1 MKNKILLTLVFFFL
15 NFFSI
20 GLSNAQD
27 QFNFNISEI
36 EILENGNKII
46 GSKRGDVSTGDGL
59 VIEADNFIYKKIENI
74 LNANGNVIIKDTINN
89 YKINSNNITYEKN
102 SEKIFSKGETKSE
115 IGSRFILDSTDVVF
129 FRDKN
134 ILSSNKDTSILDND
148 EQTLVKLKKFN
159 FSIDEEL
166 LKGEKILVNLDYNLP
181 QNDKFFFNS
190 GIFDFKKKS
199 FIAKDIQINL
209 AKNIFNNIKNDPR
222 LKGVSAQSVN
232 NITTVK
238 KGVFT
243 SCADDTD
250 CPPWVITA
258 SQIKH
263 DKNKKQLIYDDAL
276 LKIYNVPVL
285 YFPKFFHPDPTV
297 KRQSGFLKPSL
308 NNSNVLGSSLN
319 LPYYHV
325 ISQNKDF
332 TFRPTIF
339 DSDIK
344 MFQNEFRVEN
354 KNSSAILDFAYV
366 DGYQSSLSNKKNSL
380 SHIFAKFDLNL
391 AWENFNQ
398 SDLIVSIK
406 KVSNDTYLKIFDGNI
421 FKNNTTPT
429 DYDVLNS
436 EAKLIV
442 NNKDFN
448 FISGFQSFEDL
459 NKISSDRF
467 QFILPYYNFDKQLFS
482 NFEKGSINFSS
493 SGSND
498 LNNTNN
504 LRTKIIND
512 LNFQSLDIIT
522 DYGFMNEYNIYL
534 KNLNTIG
541 KNDSLYKSSP
551 QMEVMSIFELNT
563 SLPMINQTERN
574 INYLTP
580 KASIRFNPGDMK
592 DYTSSDRSINVD
604 GIFDINRLAIDDSFE
619 EGKSLTLGVEYKKTK
634 LDDINKFFEAKIAT
648 VYRDKKEEF
657 IPKSSGINGKDTNF
671 FGSISN
677 NLSDTLNISYNFI
690 LDNDLNTL
698 EYNSLNTSINYKN
711 LNTSFNFIEEDGA
724 IGDTNTIENKTSIKF
739 NNENYLTFNTRRN
752 RKINL
757 TEYYNLIYEYK
768 NDCLIAGIKYNK
780 SYYEDRD
787 LKPSENFLFSI
798 TLTPLTSF
806 EQKVDQW

>member
-1 MKNKILLTLVFFFL
+1 MKNKKLLTIIFFFL

-27 QFNFNISEI
+27 QFDFNISEI

-46 GSKRGDVSTGDGL
+46 GSKRGEVSTGDGL

-74 LNANGNVIIKDTINN
+74 LNANGNVVIKDMINN
-89 YKINSNNITYEKN
+89 YNIYSNNITYEKI

-115 IGSRFILDSTDVVF
+115 IGSRYILKSTDVVF
-129 FRDKN
+129 FRDKK

-148 EQTLVKLKKFN
+148 EQIHIKLKKFS
-159 FSIDEEL
+159 FYIDEEL
-166 LKGEKILVNLDYNLP
+166 LKGEKILVHLDYNLP
-181 QNDKFFFNS
+181 QNDKLFFNS

-199 FIAKDIQINL
+199 FVAKDIQINL

-222 LKGVSAQSVN
+222 LKGVSAQNEN

-243 SCADDTD
+243 SCNDDTD

-263 DKNKKQLIYDDAL
+263 DKNKRQLIYDDAL

-344 MFQNEFRVEN
+344 MFQSEFRVEN
-354 KNSSAILDFAYV
+354 MNSSAIVDFAYV
-366 DGYQSSLSNKKNSL
+366 DEYQSSLSNKKNSL
-380 SHIFAKFDLNL
+380 SHIFAKFDVNL
-391 AWENFNQ
+391 AWENFSQ
-398 SDLIVSIK
+398 SDLLVSLK

-442 NNKDFN
+442 NNKNFN
-448 FISGFQSFEDL
+448 LVTGFQSFEDL
-459 NKISSDRF
+459 KLSSSDRF

-482 NFEKGSINFSS
+482 NFENGSISFGS

-512 LNFQSLDIIT
+512 LNFQSLDIVT
-522 DYGFMNEYNIYL
+522 DFGFKNEYNIYL

-563 SLPMINQTERN
+563 SLPMINQTKKN
-574 INYLTP
+574 INYFTP

-604 GIFDINRLAIDDSFE
+604 SIFDINRLAIDDSFE

-634 LDDINKFFEAKIAT
+634 LNDINKFFEAKIAT
-648 VYRDKKEEF
+648 VYRDKNEKF
-657 IPKSSGINGKDTNF
+657 IPQSSGINGKDSNI

-677 NLSDTLNISYNFI
+677 NFSDALNISYNFI

-711 LNTSFNFIEEDGA
+711 LNTSFNFIEENGI
-724 IGDTNTIENKTSIKF
+724 IGDTNTIENKTYIKF
-739 NNENYLTFNTRRN
+739 NDENYLTFNTRRN

-787 LKPSENFLFSI
+787 LKPSENLLFSI

-806 EQKVDQW
+806 EQKIDQ

>member
-1 MKNKILLTLVFFFL
+1 MKNKTLLVFLIFLINFFL
-15 NFFSI
+15 I
-20 GLSNAQD
+20 KLSYGQD
-27 QFNFNISEI
+27 QFNFNVSEI
-36 EILENGNKII
+36 EILENGSKII
-46 GSKRGDVSTGDGL
+46 GSNGGKVSTDDGII
-59 VIEADNFIYKKIENI
+59 IEADNFIYRKNENV
-74 LNANGNVIIKDTINN
+74 LNANGKVIIRDTVNN
-89 YKINSNNITYEKN
+89 YIIYSENVEYEK
-102 SEKIFSKGETKSE
+102 SYEKIFSKGKTRGE
-115 IGSRFILDSTDVVF
+115 INSRFILNSFDIEF
-129 FRDKN
+129 LRDKK
-134 ILSSNKDTSILDND
+134 ILSSNKNTSIVDNN
-148 EQTLVKLKKFN
+148 EQTYLELEKFS
-159 FSIDEEL
+159 FAIEDEL
-166 LKGEKILVNLDYNLP
+166 LKGEKILVNLEYNLP
-181 QNDKFFFNS
+181 QNDKYFFES

-199 FIAKDIQINL
+199 FIAKDIKINL
-209 AKNIFNNIKNDPR
+209 KKDIFGNLENDPR
-222 LKGVSAQSVN
+222 LKGVSAQSEN

-243 SCADDTD
+243 SCDDDTD

-258 SQIKH
+258 GEIKH
-263 DKNKKQLIYDDAL
+263 DKNKKQLIYNDAL
-276 LKIYNVPVL
+276 LKIYNIPVL

-308 NNSNVLGSSLN
+308 NNSNILGSSLN

-354 KNSSAILDFAYV
+354 MNSSATVDIAYV
-366 DGYQSSLSNKKNSL
+366 DGYQSSLSSKKNSL
-380 SHIFAKFDLNL
+380 SHIFAKFDVDL

-398 SDLIVSIK
+398 SDLFVSLK

-421 FKNNTTPT
+421 FKNKTTPT

-442 NNKDFN
+442 NNNNFN
-448 FISGFQSFEDL
+448 FITGFQSFEDL
-459 NKISSDRF
+459 NLSSSDRY
-467 QFILPYYNFDKQLFS
+467 QFILPYYNFDKLLFS
-482 NFEKGSINFSS
+482 NFENGLINFSS

-512 LNFQSLDIIT
+512 LNFQSSDIIT
-522 DYGFMNEYNIYL
+522 NYGFKNEYNIYF

-551 QMEVMSIFELNT
+551 QMELMSIFELNT

-574 INYLTP
+574 TSYLTP

-592 DYTSSDRSINVD
+592 DYTSSDRTINVD

-619 EGKSLTLGVEYKKTK
+619 EGKSLTLGIEYKKTK
-634 LDDINKFFEAKIAT
+634 LNDINKFFEAKIAT
-648 VYRDKKEEF
+648 VYRDKNEKF
-657 IPKSSGINGKDTNF
+657 IPKSSVINGTETNI

-677 NLSDTLNISYNFI
+677 NLSNSVNFSYDFI
-690 LDNDLNTL
+690 MDNDFNTL
-698 EYNSLNTSINYKN
+698 EYNSFNTSINYKN
-711 LNTSFNFIEEDGA
+711 LNTSFNFIEEDGL
-724 IGDTNTIENKTSIKF
+724 IGDINTIENKTSIKF
-739 NNENYLTFNTRRN
+739 NDENYLTFNTRRN
-752 RKINL
+752 RKIDL

-768 NDCLIAGIKYNK
+768 NDCLIAGVKYNK

-787 LKPSENFLFSI
+787 LKPSENLLFSV

-806 EQKVDQW
+806 EQKIDQ

>member
-1 MKNKILLTLVFFFL
+1 MKNKFLLTFIFFYL
-15 NFFSI
+15 NFFSL

-27 QFNFNISEI
+27 QFNFNVSEI
-36 EILENGNKII
+36 EILENGNKVI
-46 GSKRGDVSTGDGL
+46 GTKRGEVSTSDGF

-74 LNANGNVIIKDTINN
+74 LNANGNVIIKDKTNN
-89 YKINSNNITYEKN
+89 YNIYSNNITYEKN
-102 SEKIFSKGETKSE
+102 SEKIFSKGKTKSE
-115 IGSRFILDSTDVVF
+115 ISSRFILDSTDVAF
-129 FRDKN
+129 FRDKK

-148 EQTLVKLKKFN
+148 EQTHVKLKRFS

-181 QNDKFFFNS
+181 QNDKLFFDS

-199 FIAKDIQINL
+199 FVAKDVQINL
-209 AKNIFNNIKNDPR
+209 KKNIFDNIKNDPR
-222 LKGVSAQSVN
+222 LKGVSAQSEN

-238 KGVFT
+238 KGIFT
-243 SCADDTD
+243 SCDDDTD
-250 CPPWVITA
+250 CPPWIIAA
-258 SQIKH
+258 SEIKH

-354 KNSSAILDFAYV
+354 MNSSGIVDFAYV
-366 DGYQSSLSNKKNSL
+366 DGYQSSLSDKKNSL
-380 SHIFAKFDLNL
+380 SHIFAKFDVNL

-398 SDLIVSIK
+398 SDLFVSLK

-421 FKNNTTPT
+421 FRNDTTPT
-429 DYDVLNS
+429 NYDVLNS
-436 EAKLIV
+436 EARLIV
-442 NNKDFN
+442 NNNDFN
-448 FISGFQSFEDL
+448 FVAGFQSFEDL
-459 NKISSDRF
+459 KLSSSDRF
-467 QFILPYYNFDKQLFS
+467 QFILPYYDFDKKIFNNFDKGTIS
-482 NFEKGSINFSS
+482 FSS
-493 SGSND
+493 NGSND

-512 LNFQSLDIIT
+512 LNFQSLDIISN
-522 DYGFMNEYNIYL
+522 YGFKNEYNIYL

-551 QMEVMSIFELNT
+551 QMEVMGVLELNT
-563 SLPMINQTERN
+563 SLPMINQTEKN
-574 INYLTP
+574 TNYLTP

-634 LDDINKFFEAKIAT
+634 LNDINKFFEAKIAS
-648 VYRDKKEEF
+648 VYRNNNEKF
-657 IPKSSGINGKDTNF
+657 IPRSSGISGKEPNI

-677 NLSDTLNISYNFI
+677 NLSDSLNISYDFI

-711 LNTSFNFIEEDGA
+711 LKTSFNFIEEDGT
-724 IGDTNTIENKTSIKF
+724 IGDTNTIENKTSIKL
-739 NNENYLTFNTRRN
+739 NDENYLTFNTRRN
-752 RKINL
+752 RKIDL
-757 TEYYNLIYEYK
+757 TEYYNLVYEYK

-787 LKPSENFLFSI
+787 LKPAENLLFSI

-806 EQKVDQW
+806 EQKIDQ

>member
-1 MKNKILLTLVFFFL
+1 MKNKTLLIVLISLINFFL
-15 NFFSI
+15 I
-20 GLSNAQD
+20 KLTYAQD
-27 QFNFNISEI
+27 QFNFDVSEI
-36 EILENGNKII
+36 EILEDGNKII
-46 GSKRGDVSTGDGL
+46 GSNRGKVLTGDGII
-59 VIEADNFIYKKIENI
+59 IEADNFIYIKNENV
-74 LNANGNVIIKDTINN
+74 LNANGNVIIKDIINN
-89 YKINSNNITYEKN
+89 YNIYSENIEYEKKY
-102 SEKIFSKGETKSE
+102 EKIFSKGKTKGE
-115 IGSRFILDSTDVVF
+115 INSRFILNSSDVVF
-129 FRDKN
+129 FRDKK
-134 ILSSNKDTSILDND
+134 ILSSDKNTSIVDND
-148 EQTLVKLKKFN
+148 EQTYLELEKFS
-159 FSIDEEL
+159 FAIEDEL
-166 LKGEKILVNLDYNLP
+166 LKGEKMLVNLEYNLP
-181 QNDKFFFNS
+181 QNDKFFFEN
-190 GIFDFKKKS
+190 GIFNFKKRS
-199 FIAKDIQINL
+199 FVAQNIKINL
-209 AKNIFNNIKNDPR
+209 KKDVFGNLKNDPR
-222 LKGVSAQSVN
+222 LKGVSAESEN

-243 SCADDTD
+243 SCDDDTD

-258 SQIKH
+258 SEIKH

-276 LKIYNVPVL
+276 LKIYNIPVL

-308 NNSNVLGSSLN
+308 NNSNILGSSLN

-339 DSDIK
+339 DNNIK

-354 KNSSAILDFAYV
+354 MNSSAIVDFAYV

-380 SHIFAKFDLNL
+380 SHIFAKFDVDL

-398 SDLIVSIK
+398 SDLFVSLK

-421 FKNNTTPT
+421 FKNKTTPT
-429 DYDVLNS
+429 DFDVLNS
-436 EAKLIV
+436 EAKLMI
-442 NNKDFN
+442 NNNNFN
-448 FISGFQSFEDL
+448 FITGFQSFEDL
-459 NKISSDRF
+459 NLSSSDRY
-467 QFILPYYNFDKQLFS
+467 QFILPYYNFDKQLFT
-482 NFEKGSINFSS
+482 NFENGSINFSS

-522 DYGFMNEYNIYL
+522 NYGFKNKYNIYL

-551 QMEVMSIFELNT
+551 QMELMSIFEFNS
-563 SLPMINQTERN
+563 SLPMINQTEKN
-574 INYLTP
+574 ISYLTP

-592 DYTSSDRSINVD
+592 DYTSSDRTMNVD

-619 EGKSLTLGVEYKKTK
+619 EGKSLTLGIEYKKTK
-634 LDDINKFFEAKIAT
+634 LNDINKFFEAKIAT
-648 VYRDKKEEF
+648 VYRDKNERF
-657 IPKSSGINGKDTNF
+657 IPQSSVINGTETNI

-677 NLSDTLNISYNFI
+677 NLSNFVNFSYDFI
-690 LDNDLNTL
+690 MDNDFNTL
-698 EYNSLNTSINYKN
+698 EYNSLNTSINFKN
-711 LNTSFNFIEEDGA
+711 LNTSFNFIEEDGL
-724 IGDTNTIENKTSIKF
+724 IGDINTIENKTSVKF
-739 NNENYLTFNTRRN
+739 NDENYLTFNTRRN
-752 RKINL
+752 RKIDL

-787 LKPSENFLFSI
+787 LKPSENLLFSI

-806 EQKVDQW
+806 EQKIDQ

>member
-1 MKNKILLTLVFFFL
+1 MKNKTLLVFLIFL
-15 NFFSI
+15 INLFLI
-20 GLSNAQD
+20 KLSYGQD
-27 QFNFNISEI
+27 QFNFNVSEI

-46 GSKRGDVSTGDGL
+46 GSNGGKVSTDDGII
-59 VIEADNFIYKKIENI
+59 IEADNFIYRKNENV
-74 LNANGNVIIKDTINN
+74 LNANGKVIIRDTINN
-89 YKINSNNITYEKN
+89 YIIYSENVEYEK
-102 SEKIFSKGETKSE
+102 SYEKIFSKGETRGE
-115 IGSRFILDSTDVVF
+115 INSRFILNSFDIEF
-129 FRDKN
+129 LRDKK
-134 ILSSNKDTSILDND
+134 ILSSNKNTSIVDNN
-148 EQTLVKLKKFN
+148 EQTYLELEKFS
-159 FSIDEEL
+159 FAIEDEL
-166 LKGEKILVNLDYNLP
+166 LKGEKILVNLEYNLP
-181 QNDKFFFNS
+181 QNDKYFFES

-199 FIAKDIQINL
+199 FIAKDIKINL
-209 AKNIFNNIKNDPR
+209 KKDIFGNLENDPR
-222 LKGVSAQSVN
+222 LKGVSAQSEN

-243 SCADDTD
+243 SCDDDTD

-258 SQIKH
+258 GEIKH

-276 LKIYNVPVL
+276 LKIYNIPVL

-308 NNSNVLGSSLN
+308 NNSNILGSSLN

-354 KNSSAILDFAYV
+354 MNSSATVDIAYV
-366 DGYQSSLSNKKNSL
+366 DGYQSSLSSKKNSL
-380 SHIFAKFDLNL
+380 SHIFAKFDVDL

-398 SDLIVSIK
+398 SDLFVSLK

-421 FKNNTTPT
+421 FKNKTTPT

-442 NNKDFN
+442 NNNNFN
-448 FISGFQSFEDL
+448 FITGFQSFEDL
-459 NKISSDRF
+459 NLSSSDRY
-467 QFILPYYNFDKQLFS
+467 QFILPYYNFDKLLFS
-482 NFEKGSINFSS
+482 NFENGLINFSS

-512 LNFQSLDIIT
+512 LNFQSSDIIT
-522 DYGFMNEYNIYL
+522 NYGFKNEYNIYF

-551 QMEVMSIFELNT
+551 QMELMSIFELNT

-574 INYLTP
+574 TSYLTP

-592 DYTSSDRSINVD
+592 DYTSSDRTINVD

-619 EGKSLTLGVEYKKTK
+619 EGKSLTLGIEYKKTK
-634 LDDINKFFEAKIAT
+634 LNDINKFFEAKIAT
-648 VYRDKKEEF
+648 VYRDKNEKF
-657 IPKSSGINGKDTNF
+657 IPKSSVINGTETNI

-677 NLSDTLNISYNFI
+677 NLSNSVNFSYDFI
-690 LDNDLNTL
+690 MDNDFNTL
-698 EYNSLNTSINYKN
+698 EYNSFNTSINYKN
-711 LNTSFNFIEEDGA
+711 LNTSFNFIEEDGL
-724 IGDTNTIENKTSIKF
+724 IGDINTIENKTSIKF
-739 NNENYLTFNTRRN
+739 NDENYLTFNTRRN
-752 RKINL
+752 RKIDL

-768 NDCLIAGIKYNK
+768 NDCLIAGVKYNK

-787 LKPSENFLFSI
+787 LKPSENLLFSV

-806 EQKVDQW
+806 EQKIDQ

>member
-1 MKNKILLTLVFFFL
+1 MKNKTLLILLISLINFFL
-15 NFFSI
+15 I
-20 GLSNAQD
+20 KLAYAQD
-27 QFNFNISEI
+27 QFNFDVSEI
-36 EILENGNKII
+36 EILEDGNKII
-46 GSKRGDVSTGDGL
+46 GSNRGKVSTGDGII
-59 VIEADNFIYKKIENI
+59 IEANNFIFIKSENV
-74 LNANGNVIIKDTINN
+74 LNASGKVLIKDTINN
-89 YKINSNNITYEKN
+89 YNIYSENIKYEKDYEKIYSKGKTKGEINSRYILN
-102 SEKIFSKGETKSE
+102 SS
-115 IGSRFILDSTDVVF
+115 DVVF
-129 FRDKN
+129 FRDKK
-134 ILSSNKDTSILDND
+134 ILSSNKKTSILDND
-148 EQTLVKLKKFN
+148 EQTYLELKKFS
-159 FSIDEEL
+159 FSIEDEL
-166 LKGEKILVNLDYNLP
+166 LKGEKILVNIEYNLP
-181 QNDKFFFNS
+181 QNDKFFFES
-190 GIFDFKKKS
+190 GIFDFKKRS
-199 FIAKDIQINL
+199 FIAQDIKINL
-209 AKNIFNNIKNDPR
+209 KKDVFGNLKNDPR
-222 LKGVSAQSVN
+222 LKGVSAKSEN

-243 SCADDTD
+243 SCDDDTN

-258 SQIKH
+258 SEIKH
-263 DKNKKQLIYDDAL
+263 DKNKKQLIYDGAL

-308 NNSNVLGSSLN
+308 NNSNILGSSLN

-344 MFQNEFRVEN
+344 MFQNEFRVES
-354 KNSSAILDFAYV
+354 KNSSAIVDFAYV

-380 SHIFAKFDLNL
+380 SHIFAKFDVDL
-391 AWENFNQ
+391 AWENFSQ
-398 SDLIVSIK
+398 SDLFISLK

-421 FKNNTTPT
+421 FKNKTTPT
-429 DYDVLNS
+429 DFDVLNS
-436 EAKLIV
+436 EAKLML
-442 NNKDFN
+442 NNNNSN
-448 FISGFQSFEDL
+448 FIAGFQSFEDL
-459 NKISSDRF
+459 NLSSSDRY
-467 QFILPYYNFDKQLFS
+467 QFILPYYNFDKQLFN
-482 NFEKGSINFSS
+482 NFENGSINFSS

-512 LNFQSLDIIT
+512 LNFQSLDVIT
-522 DYGFMNEYNIYL
+522 KFGFKNEYNIYM

-551 QMEVMSIFELNT
+551 QMELMSIFEVNT
-563 SLPMINQTERN
+563 SLPMINQTEKN

-619 EGKSLTLGVEYKKTK
+619 GGRSLTLGIEYKKTK
-634 LDDINKFFEAKIAT
+634 LNDINKFFEAKIAT
-648 VYRDKKEEF
+648 VYRDKNEKF
-657 IPKSSGINGKDTNF
+657 IPQSSVINGTETNI

-677 NLSDTLNISYNFI
+677 NLSNSVNFSYDFI
-690 LDNDLNTL
+690 LDNDFNTL

-711 LNTSFNFIEEDGA
+711 LNTSFNFIEEDGL
-724 IGDTNTIENKTSIKF
+724 IGDINTIENKTSIKF
-739 NNENYLTFNTRRN
+739 NDENYLTFNTRRN
-752 RKINL
+752 RKIDL

-787 LKPSENFLFSI
+787 LKPSENLLFSI
-798 TLTPLTSF
+798 TLSPLTSF
-806 EQKVDQW
+806 EQKIDQ

>member
-1 MKNKILLTLVFFFL
+1 MKNKILLTLIYFYL
-15 NFFSI
+15 NFFLI
-20 GLSNAQD
+20 ELSNAQD
-27 QFNFNISEI
+27 QFNFDVSEI

-46 GSKRGDVSTGDGL
+46 GSKRGKVSTSDSF
-59 VIEADNFIYKKIENI
+59 VIEADNFIYQKIENI
-74 LNANGNVIIKDTINN
+74 LNANGNVIIKDKINN
-89 YKINSNNITYEKN
+89 YIIYSNNITYEKN
-102 SEKIFSKGETKSE
+102 SEKIFSKGKTKSE
-115 IGSRFILDSTDVVF
+115 INSRFILDSIDVVF
-129 FRDKN
+129 FRDKK
-134 ILSSNKDTSILDND
+134 ILSSNKDTLILDND
-148 EQTLVKLKKFN
+148 EQTHVKLKKFS
-159 FSIDEEL
+159 FSINDEL

-181 QNDKFFFNS
+181 QNDKLFFNS

-199 FIAKDIQINL
+199 FVAKDVQINL
-209 AKNIFNNIKNDPR
+209 KKDLFNNIKNDPR
-222 LKGVSAQSVN
+222 LKGVSAQSED

-243 SCADDTD
+243 SCAADTD
-250 CPPWVITA
+250 CPPWIITA
-258 SQIKH
+258 SEIKH

-354 KNSSAILDFAYV
+354 KDSSAIVDFAYV
-366 DGYQSSLSNKKNSL
+366 DGYQSSLSSKKNSL
-380 SHIFAKFDLNL
+380 SHIFAKFDVNL

-398 SDLIVSIK
+398 SDLIVSLK

-421 FKNNTTPT
+421 FKNVTTPT

-442 NNKDFN
+442 NNNNFN
-448 FISGFQSFEDL
+448 FTAGFQSFEDL
-459 NKISSDRF
+459 KLSSSDRF
-467 QFILPYYNFDKQLFS
+467 QFILPYYNFDRQLFS
-482 NFEKGSINFSS
+482 NLENGSINFSS

-498 LNNTNN
+498 LRNTNN
-504 LRTKIIND
+504 FRSKIIND
-512 LNFQSLDIIT
+512 LNFQSLDIIN
-522 DYGFMNEYNIYL
+522 DYGFKNGYNIYL

-563 SLPMINQTERN
+563 SLPMINKTERN

-619 EGKSLTLGVEYKKTK
+619 EGKSLTLGVDYKKTK
-634 LDDINKFFEAKIAT
+634 LNDINKFFEAKIAT
-648 VYRDKKEEF
+648 VYRDKNEKF
-657 IPKSSGINGKDTNF
+657 IPQSSGINGKDTNI

-711 LNTSFNFIEEDGA
+711 LNTSFNFIEEDGP
-724 IGDTNTIENKTSIKF
+724 IGDSNTIENKTSIKL
-739 NNENYLTFNTRRN
+739 NDKNYLTFNTRRN
-752 RKINL
+752 RKIDL

-787 LKPSENFLFSI
+787 LKPSENLLFSI
-798 TLTPLTSF
+798 TLTPLTNF
-806 EQKVDQW
+806 EQKIDQ

>member
-1 MKNKILLTLVFFFL
+1 MKNKTLLVFLIFLINFFL
-15 NFFSI
+15 I
-20 GLSNAQD
+20 KLSYGQD
-27 QFNFNISEI
+27 QFNFNVSEI

-46 GSKRGDVSTGDGL
+46 GSNGGKVSTDDGII
-59 VIEADNFIYKKIENI
+59 IEADNFIYRKNENV
-74 LNANGNVIIKDTINN
+74 LNANGKVIIRDTINN
-89 YKINSNNITYEKN
+89 YIIYSENVEYEK
-102 SEKIFSKGETKSE
+102 SYEKIFSKGETRGE
-115 IGSRFILDSTDVVF
+115 INSRFILNSFDIEF
-129 FRDKN
+129 LRDKK
-134 ILSSNKDTSILDND
+134 ILSSNKNTSIVDNN
-148 EQTLVKLKKFN
+148 EQTYLELEKFS
-159 FSIDEEL
+159 FAIEDEL
-166 LKGEKILVNLDYNLP
+166 LKGEKILVNLEYNLP
-181 QNDKFFFNS
+181 QNDKYFFES

-199 FIAKDIQINL
+199 FIAKDIKINL
-209 AKNIFNNIKNDPR
+209 KKDIFGNLENDPR
-222 LKGVSAQSVN
+222 LKGVSAQSEN

-243 SCADDTD
+243 SCDDDTD

-258 SQIKH
+258 GEIKH

-276 LKIYNVPVL
+276 LKIYNIPVL

-308 NNSNVLGSSLN
+308 NNSNILGSSLN

-354 KNSSAILDFAYV
+354 MNSSATVDIAYV
-366 DGYQSSLSNKKNSL
+366 DGYQSSLSSKKNSL
-380 SHIFAKFDLNL
+380 SHIFAKFDVDL

-398 SDLIVSIK
+398 SDLFVSLK

-421 FKNNTTPT
+421 FKNKTTPT

-442 NNKDFN
+442 NNNNFN
-448 FISGFQSFEDL
+448 FITGFQSFEDL
-459 NKISSDRF
+459 NLSSSDRY
-467 QFILPYYNFDKQLFS
+467 QFILPYYNFDKLLFS
-482 NFEKGSINFSS
+482 NFENGLINFSS

-512 LNFQSLDIIT
+512 LNFQSSDIIT
-522 DYGFMNEYNIYL
+522 NYGFKNEYNIYF

-551 QMEVMSIFELNT
+551 QMELMSIFELNT

-574 INYLTP
+574 TSYLTP

-592 DYTSSDRSINVD
+592 DYTSSDRTINVD

-619 EGKSLTLGVEYKKTK
+619 EGKSLTLGIEYKKTK
-634 LDDINKFFEAKIAT
+634 LNDINKFFEAKIAT
-648 VYRDKKEEF
+648 VYRDKNEKF
-657 IPKSSGINGKDTNF
+657 IPKSSVINGTETNI

-677 NLSDTLNISYNFI
+677 NLSNSVNFSYDFI
-690 LDNDLNTL
+690 MDNDFNTL
-698 EYNSLNTSINYKN
+698 EYNSFNTSINYKN
-711 LNTSFNFIEEDGA
+711 LNTSFNFIEEDGL
-724 IGDTNTIENKTSIKF
+724 IGDINTIENKTSIKF
-739 NNENYLTFNTRRN
+739 NDENYLTFNTRRN
-752 RKINL
+752 RKIDL

-768 NDCLIAGIKYNK
+768 NDCLIAGVKYNK

-787 LKPSENFLFSI
+787 LKPSENLLFSV

-806 EQKVDQW
+806 EQKIDQ

>member
-1 MKNKILLTLVFFFL
+1 MRNKVLLIIIFFSL

-20 GLSNAQD
+20 GLTNAQD

-46 GSKRGDVSTGDGL
+46 GSKRGDVSTGDGFT
-59 VIEADNFIYKKIENI
+59 IEADNFIYEKIENI
-74 LNANGNVIIKDTINN
+74 LNASGNVIIKDTLNDYNI
-89 YKINSNNITYEKN
+89 YSNNITYEKN
-102 SEKIFSKGETKSE
+102 SEKIFSKGETKTE
-115 IGSRFILDSTDVVF
+115 IGSRFILDSVDVVF
-129 FRDKN
+129 FRDEK
-134 ILSSNKDTSILDND
+134 ILSSNKDTTIIDNN
-148 EQTLVKLKKFN
+148 EQTQVQLKKFS
-159 FSIDEEL
+159 FSFDEEL

-181 QNDKFFFNS
+181 QNDKLFLSS
-190 GIFDFKKKS
+190 GMFDFKKKS
-199 FIAKDIQINL
+199 FVAKDVEISL
-209 AKNIFNNIKNDPR
+209 KKNIFNNIKNDPR
-222 LKGVSAQSVN
+222 LKGVSAQSEN

-258 SQIKH
+258 SEIKH
-263 DKNKKQLIYDDAL
+263 DKNKRQLIYDDAL

-354 KNSSAILDFAYV
+354 MNSSAIVDFAYV

-398 SDLIVSIK
+398 SDLFVSLK

-421 FKNNTTPT
+421 FKNNTTPK

-436 EAKLIV
+436 EAKLIA
-442 NNKDFN
+442 NNNDFN
-448 FISGFQSFEDL
+448 FITGFQSFEDL
-459 NKISSDRF
+459 NQPSSDRY
-467 QFILPYYNFDKQLFS
+467 QFILPYYNFDRQLFN
-482 NFEKGSINFSS
+482 NFENGSINFSS

-512 LNFQSLDIIT
+512 LNFQSLDVIT
-522 DYGFMNEYNIYL
+522 KFGFKNEYNIYM

-551 QMEVMSIFELNT
+551 QMELMSIFEVNT
-563 SLPMINQTERN
+563 SLPMINQTEKN

-619 EGKSLTLGVEYKKTK
+619 EGKSLTLGVDYKKTK
-634 LDDINKFFEAKIAT
+634 LNDINKFFEAKIAT

-657 IPKSSGINGKDTNF
+657 IPLTSGISDKDLNI

-677 NLSDTLNISYNFI
+677 NLSDFLDVSYDFI
-690 LDNDLNTL
+690 IDDDLNSL
-698 EYNSLNTSINYKN
+698 KYNSLKTSIAFKN
-711 LNTSFNFIEEDGA
+711 FTTNFNFIEENEI
-724 IGDTNTIENKTSIKF
+724 IGDTNTLENNTTLKF
-739 NNENYLTFNTRRN
+739 NDANFLTFNTRRN
-752 RKINL
+752 KKIDL
-757 TEYYNLIYEYK
+757 TEYYDLIYEYK
-768 NDCLIAGIKYNK
+768 NDCLIAGIKYKK

-787 LKPSENFLFSI
+787 LKPSENLLFSI
-798 TLTPLTSF
+798 TLSPLTSF
-806 EQKVDQW
+806 EQKVDQ